1 MAAMIGALI
10 GAALTAYAIAILL
23 QMTGVTGIVEGIVL
37 ALIVWI
43 GLVLSNSW
51 VGNVFGKRPIGLTI
65 LNNLNHGITFVLMAI
80 AITAIG

>member
-1 MAAMIGALI
+1 MIGALI